1 MFPGLEGFAVSW
13 TNASGNFWLFGGFGF
28 GSAASDTN
36 VLNDLWKYS
45 AGEWTWM
52 SGANVVS
59 QPGTYGTLGTAA
71 PGNVP
76 GARYYSVGWTDAS
89 GNFWLFGGI
98 GVDSNGSDGSLND
111 LWKYSAGEW
120 TWMGGSN
127 VVNQAGTYGTHG
139 TAASS
144 NVPGARYYSVG
155 WTDASGNL
163 WLWVGLA
170 WTRPGTA
177 DNSTI
182 CGSTVRANGRGWV
195 GRTWPTKQG
204 PTELKGRLPPATFL
218 GRDLQVLVGL
228 TRPEICGSSV
238 EAVTTRP
245 GQPVGSTT
253 CGSTSPNHTHL
264 MRLMMGSSDRFSI
277 KPTSRPDAPWGIDNP
292 QEISLI
298 DGGSEFHMGLRPGR
312 SRR

>member
-1 MFPGLEGFAVSW
+1 MYLFESMFRSRISKLGGRERRPLDGVMPLEISGSSVEQVW
-13 TNASGNFWLFGGFGF
+13 TQKGQTVASTIF
-28 GSAASDTN
+28 GST
-36 VLNDLWKYS
+36 VLVNGRGW
-45 AGEWTWM
+45 AGRTWSTKQGLTELKERLLPAM
-52 SGANVVS
+52 FQGRDIILLDGPMRQEICGSG
-59 QPGTYGTLGTAA
+59 
-71 PGNVP
+71 
-76 GARYYSVGWTDAS
+76 
-89 GNFWLFGGI
+89 
-98 GVDSNGSDGSLND
+98 
-111 LWKYSAGEW
+111 
-120 TWMGGSN
+120 
-127 VVNQAGTYGTHG
+127 
-139 TAASS
+139 
-144 NVPGARYYSVG
+144 
-155 WTDASGNL
+155 
-163 WLWVGLA
+163 VGLV

-204 PTELKGRLPPATFL
+204 PTELKGRLLPATFL

-277 KPTSRPDAPWGIDNP
+277 TPTSRPEMLLGESTILKSTNRLLAINP
-292 QEISLI
+292 
-298 DGGSEFHMGLRPGR
+298 
-312 SRR
+312 